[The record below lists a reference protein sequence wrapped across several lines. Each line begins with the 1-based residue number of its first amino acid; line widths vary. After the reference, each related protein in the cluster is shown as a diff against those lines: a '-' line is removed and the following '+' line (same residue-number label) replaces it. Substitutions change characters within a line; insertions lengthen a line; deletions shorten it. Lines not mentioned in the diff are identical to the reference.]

1 MSAGP
6 FGTVAGVQLAGVF
19 QSLLTGS
26 RSQVALS
33 AAAAPMT
40 KGKKRMENRAGLTP
54 LWQQITAI
62 ISS

>member
-1 MSAGP
+1 
-6 FGTVAGVQLAGVF
+6 
-19 QSLLTGS
+19 
-26 RSQVALS
+26 VALS